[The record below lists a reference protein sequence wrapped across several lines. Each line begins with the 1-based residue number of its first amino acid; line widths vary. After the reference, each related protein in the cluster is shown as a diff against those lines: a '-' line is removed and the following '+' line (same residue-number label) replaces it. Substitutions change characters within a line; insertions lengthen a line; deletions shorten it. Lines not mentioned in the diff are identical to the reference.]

1 MEIWTFT
8 EGYFHDEKP
17 GMAVEI
23 GDHIW
28 KNIKAGEVSCIL
40 SEDGTRRILY
50 RGKETEPPVFFTIQD
65 YSNATFPV
73 ARHLEEMG
81 SVNITGSE
89 AIRICRSKMEAYEHM
104 VSAGVPC
111 AKTIAVSEG
120 MTADILIDEL
130 SLPFIMKPD
139 SGFGGKDVVLIK
151 SKEEAEKEL
160 SEINEYST
168 LMLAQKFVA
177 ASKGRDLRVI
187 TIGETAAIGVLRQAA
202 DDKEFRSN
210 LQLGGKASRYEL
222 DDETKKIAV
231 SAAKAVGLGFSGVDL
246 LFADNGFVV
255 GEINPSP
262 GINQDFKIN
271 VMFPEMKKYA
281 ERLIKEHDTVTPVF

>member
-23 GDHIW
+23 GEYTW
-28 KNIKAGEVSCIL
+28 RNIKAEEVSYIL
-40 SEDGTRRILY
+40 SGDGSRRVMY

-65 YSNATFPV
+65 YSNVTFPV

-89 AIRICRSKMEAYEHM
+89 AIRISRSKMEAYECM

-111 AKTIAVSEG
+111 AKTIAVTKDV
-120 MTADILIDEL
+120 TAELLIEEL
-130 SLPFIMKPD
+130 SLPFVMKPD
-139 SGFGGKDVVLIK
+139 SGFGGRDVVLVK
-151 SKEEAEKEL
+151 SKEEVEKEL
-160 SEINEYST
+160 SEIKEDSP
-168 LMLAQKFVA
+168 LILAQKFVA
-177 ASKGRDLRVI
+177 TSKGRDLRVI
-187 TIGETAAIGVLRQAA
+187 TIGETAAIGVLRQAG
-202 DDKEFRSN
+202 DENEFRSN
-210 LQLGGKASRYEL
+210 LMLGGKASRYEI
-222 DDETKKIAV
+222 DDSTKELAV

-281 ERLIKEHDTVTPVF
+281 EKVIKEKSK